1 MPRITETID
10 AGSFS
15 RIDVY
20 ESCARRAYFAFCQK
34 IPEPDRGP
42 PHKRCPKNMET
53 GALEWHNDR
62 GARVHDSAD
71 AFVRGINK
79 KYCLELKD
87 FDIELTNARA
97 AYEEGLV
104 YTEQMWCYLDDWTPT
119 HDRDWNNTWMRIKL
133 DIFQVVC
140 DKKTGEPLG
149 TRDEPLE
156 ACAIDIKTGKIF
168 GNEVKHNEQVQ
179 LYALGAFK
187 RYPSLNKV
195 HTELWYV
202 DHNDFK
208 TITYSRKQAL
218 RYQAGWDRRMDRMTS
233 DRTFK
238 ATPSQDACKYC
249 PYRKPEDGGSGHCD
263 KAYAFSQPVAPPRRT
278 KGKATTR
285 KKGSRSRA

>member
-1 MPRITETID
+1 MPRPTDRID

-15 RIDVY
+15 RLDVY
-20 ESCARRAYFAFCQK
+20 EQCPRRALFAFALK
-34 IPEPDRGP
+34 IPEPDRGE
-42 PHKRCPKNMET
+42 PHAKCPKNMET
-53 GALEWHNDR
+53 GEREWHNDR
-62 GARVHDSAD
+62 GSRVHESAD
-71 AFVRGINK
+71 EFVRGVRD

-87 FDIELTNARA
+87 FDIELHNARA

-104 YTEQMWCYLDDWTPT
+104 YTEQMWCYKDDWTPT
-119 HDRDWNNTWMRIKL
+119 VWNDWNNIWMRIKL
-133 DIFQVVC
+133 DVFQVVC

-149 TRDEPLE
+149 TRDEPIE

-168 GNEVKHNEQVQ
+168 GNEVKHQEQVQ
-179 LYALGAFK
+179 LYALGSFK
-187 RYPSLNKV
+187 RYPSLDKV

-208 TITYSRKQAL
+208 TLTYTRKQAL
-218 RYQAGWDRRMDRMTS
+218 RFQNGWDKRMDRMTS

-238 ATPSQDACKYC
+238 PRPSQESCKFC
-249 PYRKPEDGGSGHCD
+249 PYRRKEDGGSGDCD

-278 KGKATTR
+278 KKKATTR